1 MARSPGVEEYAV
13 LGDSTMNPIDS
24 KPAFRGLKLYVKD
37 LDSNTLP
44 PFLARVCTPEGPDRP
59 SSYSVEEILCI
70 FETAAEV
77 HGGNIVPHLG
87 QIVSKVVRIMA
98 SDSRPLH
105 SAGCSKVICTLS
117 RYCIDPLGREEE
129 QSDIISSLCRPLSDC
144 LMNTN
149 KSISS
154 GCALC
159 ITALVQSSNWQFAS
173 NELVNDVCLKV
184 SGALEEAH
192 CQTVVHVSLVIALS
206 KHNPLILEPYGRS
219 LIRSG
224 LLMLDH
230 STKASNSQ
238 VIISSIQMIHS
249 IMRSLNVMIIS
260 SEISSIIHTLE
271 KCQDGSIPDICTAA
285 FRAAETAKLLGRQGE
300 CGDRKSISP
309 LGNCSGAHSRKG
321 SNSPIDDADIR
332 DHGSS
337 GSTCELQSV
346 RLFNDFDSQPPG
358 AGGQST
364 GILGSTRARRRLW
377 SYGSEF
383 SHGMSNDELFHTLA
397 PDCRDT
403 LGIIRQSNSADLV
416 KSSRR
421 CSDVLTRVGDPCP
434 TCLTPRATNQ
444 VHRRQALST
453 PRKQVHHFTSCS
465 DSERDGYALTERSAL
480 RQIPRPNHILFRNNG
495 EIEER
500 KACRN
505 SLQRSNLRRT
515 KSTDLLMED
524 VKFPTNSRR
533 SDSAQNPCEE
543 RQADAVGHQKMI
555 GVKAKRTSRHSG
567 RLLPFICAM
576 VIAALLLV
584 WRGQNPSNE
593 PYFVPT

>member
-13 LGDSTMNPIDS
+13 LDVSMMNPIDN
-24 KPAFRGLKLYVKD
+24 KPAFRGLKQYVKD

-44 PFLARVCTPEGPDRP
+44 PFLARVCSPEGHDRP

-98 SDSRPLH
+98 SDSRPFH
-105 SAGCSKVICTLS
+105 SAGCSKVVCTLS

-129 QSDIISSLCRPLSDC
+129 KSEIISSLCRPLSDC

-173 NELVNDVCLKV
+173 KELVNDVCLKV

-192 CQTVVHVSLVIALS
+192 CQTVVHISLVTALS
-206 KHNPLILEPYGRS
+206 KHSPLILEPYGRS

-224 LLMLDH
+224 LLILDH

-238 VIISSIQMIHS
+238 MIMSSIQMIHS

-260 SEISSIIHTLE
+260 SEISSIIHALE
-271 KCQDGSIPDICTAA
+271 QCQDGFVPEICTAA

-309 LGNCSGAHSRKG
+309 LGSCSGADSRKG
-321 SNSPIDDADIR
+321 SNSPIDDTGVR
-332 DHGSS
+332 DLGSS
-337 GSTCELQSV
+337 GSPCELQSV
-346 RLFNDFDSQPPG
+346 CSFNDFDSQPP
-358 AGGQST
+358 GGQST

-397 PDCRDT
+397 PDCRDS

-434 TCLTPRATNQ
+434 TCFTPRAANQ

-465 DSERDGYALTERSAL
+465 DSERDGYTLTERSAL
-480 RQIPRPNHILFRNNG
+480 RHIPRPNHLLFRKNG
-495 EIEER
+495 EFEER
-500 KACRN
+500 RGC
-505 SLQRSNLRRT
+505 NLRRT
-515 KSTDLLMED
+515 KSSDLLIED
-524 VKFPTNSRR
+524 VKFRR
-533 SDSAQNPCEE
+533 SDSMQTPCEE
-543 RQADAVGHQKMI
+543 RQAAAGYEKVI
-555 GVKAKRTSRHSG
+555 GTKKRRASRHSS
-567 RLLPFICAM
+567 RLLPFIFAM
-576 VIAALLLV
+576 VVAALILA

-593 PYFVPT
+593 PYFD